1 VQSEFERGFHLFG
14 TDARARLF
22 YGAVVEDDGDVK
34 DPVYNDDI
42 PDDTARFLFPS
53 ALE

>member
-1 VQSEFERGFHLFG
+1 VSLSEDSIFLGLMH
-14 TDARARLF
+14 ARVCF
-22 YGAVVEDDGDVK
+22 YGAVVEDDGDVI